1 MIHYGDPAFGG
12 AMYSC
17 PRCGNFKFVAFC
29 YHSRCC
35 PTCGNMYFIGRT
47 TSTSFKIIDVTN
59 RHCVF
64 TIERAFR
71 PLHELYKKVMQ
82 KYNCHPPIMMKSA
95 L

>member
-1 MIHYGDPAFGG
+1 
-12 AMYSC
+12 
-17 PRCGNFKFVAFC
+17 
-29 YHSRCC
+29 
-35 PTCGNMYFIGRT
+35 MYFIGRT